1 VTKQRRTN
9 ADKLRKMVDGERL
22 GATTALEIMQE
33 WEDVREH
40 AEALAAIAD
49 AMENVTSEIESYQE
63 ETGRDEKADARESA
77 LGAIEE
83 LLSAIE
89 EYEALPD
96 MPELSES
103 GPIQVIDVKEV
114 PTRELTV

>member
-1 VTKQRRTN
+1 MTIVPISERRPRLPV
-9 ADKLRKMVDGERL
+9 AGRIRL
-22 GATTALEIMQE
+22 GIKGRASN
-33 WEDVREH
+33 
-40 AEALAAIAD
+40 D